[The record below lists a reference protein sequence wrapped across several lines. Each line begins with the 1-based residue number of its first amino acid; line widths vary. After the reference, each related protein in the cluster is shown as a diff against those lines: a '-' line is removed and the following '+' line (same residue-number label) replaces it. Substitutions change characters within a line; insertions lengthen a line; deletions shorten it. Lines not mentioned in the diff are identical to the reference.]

1 MAKQMWRSI
10 LKQNEDFE
18 LIPSDDKDWWNV
30 RILKGHYTETVIRFG
45 SIAEVKDKDE
55 LNFSFEIVSSPIE
68 GLVEDDCAELVGEVL
83 YECMMYAVDAS
94 IEKAEKERTDK

>member
-1 MAKQMWRSI
+1 M
-10 LKQNEDFE
+10 KQNEDFE

-30 RILKGHYTETVIRFG
+30 RILKGDYTETVIRFG

-68 GLVEDDCAELVGEVL
+68 GLVEDDCTRKWSEMVL
-83 YECMMYAVDAS
+83 I
-94 IEKAEKERTDK
+94 IE

>member
-1 MAKQMWRSI
+1 M
-10 LKQNEDFE
+10 KQNEDFE

-68 GLVEDDCAELVGEVL
+68 GLVEDDCAELVGQVL
-83 YECMMYAVDAS
+83 YECMMCAVDAS